1 MKTIQFKIVTP
12 EKIVY
17 QNEVLSATIPT
28 MEGEITILPKH
39 IPLVAVLNAGELR
52 IQTPKGNGIFMAVSG
67 GLVKVNKKEVIILAD
82 TAELAEEIDE
92 ERAKKA
98 RDRAKKLLQDVKNKE
113 MVDHTAL
120 VAKINKELARLK
132 VAGKQ
137 RKRFGPQI
145 TSNN

>member
-1 MKTIQFKIVTP
+1 MQTIQFKIVTP

-17 QNEVLSATIPT
+17 QNEALFVTIPT
-28 MEGEITILPKH
+28 IKGEITVLPKH

-52 IQTPKGNGIFMAVSG
+52 IQTADKEEVSMAVSG
-67 GLVKVNKKEVIILAD
+67 GLVKVNKKEVIVLAD

-98 RDRAKKLLQDVKNKE
+98 RDRAKKLLQEVRSKE

-132 VAGKQ
+132 VASKK
-137 RKRFGPQI
+137 RSRFGPQI
-145 TSNN
+145 SSNN